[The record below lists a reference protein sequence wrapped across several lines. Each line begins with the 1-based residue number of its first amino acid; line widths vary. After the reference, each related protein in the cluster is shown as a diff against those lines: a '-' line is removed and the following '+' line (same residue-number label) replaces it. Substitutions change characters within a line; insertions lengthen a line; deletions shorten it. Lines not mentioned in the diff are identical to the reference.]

1 MNMRFFDIF
10 REFLEGPPEP
20 ENDSYLKFMNFTP
33 QVLQSYGFSE
43 KEIARTIKDAKRRAR
58 REKT

>member
-1 MNMRFFDIF
+1 MNIRFFDIF

-20 ENDSYLKFMNFTP
+20 ENDSYLEFMNATP
-33 QVLQSYGFSE
+33 QELQSYGFSE
-43 KEIARTIKDAKRRAR
+43 KEIARAIKNAKRLAR